1 MATDN
6 SSDQN
11 RPTDDKPQGEPAS
24 NQPDKSKRRLKPPQT
39 MREQSAAATAK
50 AEAPRRRSIF
60 GKILLA
66 PFRLIAWLLRP
77 PFRFLNRFKL
87 FRFIGYIFVPPFAR
101 NAWRELKLVD
111 WPNFRQTRDLTVAVI
126 IFSIIFGVIVAIVDY
141 GFDKLFR
148 KVILDL

>member
-1 MATDN
+1 MAKDN
-6 SSDQN
+6 ESD
-11 RPTDDKPQGEPAS
+11 RAVDEKPQNEPDS
-24 NQPDKSKRRLKPPQT
+24 VRDSKTKRRLKPAQT
-39 MREQSAAATAK
+39 IREQSAAATAK
-50 AEAPRRRSIF
+50 ADAPRKRSIV
-60 GKILLA
+60 GRILSA
-66 PFRLIAWLLRP
+66 PFRLIAWILRP

-87 FRFIGYIFVPPFAR
+87 FRFIGYIFVPPFVR
-101 NAWRELKLVD
+101 NAWKELKLVD

>member
-1 MATDN
+1 MAKDN
-6 SSDQN
+6 SPEKSEPVSN
-11 RPTDDKPQGEPAS
+11 RPEKP
-24 NQPDKSKRRLKPPQT
+24 KRRLKPAQT

-50 AEAPRRRSIF
+50 AEAPKRRSLI
-60 GKILLA
+60 GRIITA
-66 PFRLIAWLLRP
+66 PFRLIAWILRP

-87 FRFIGYIFVPPFAR
+87 FRFIGYIFVPPFVR
-101 NAWRELKLVD
+101 SAWKELKQVD